1 VPGQSSRFFSLGVT
15 CAVLNYAA
23 ARHDEAALTVIQLQP
38 YLTFQMILQSMVA
51 LVCMPGFSGSKLTG
65 IALDIA
71 IFTWGCR
78 RVTDF
83 SRLYSIV
90 IPILESNTV

>member
-1 VPGQSSRFFSLGVT
+1 VT

-83 SRLYSIV
+83 SRIV
-90 IPILESNTV
+90 FDSHSDIRIKYCIKNVVG